1 MKFEIFFDSEP
12 KINREDVVIT
22 IKSKVG
28 NGSSY
33 FASNILNT
41 LNHLRVK
48 KAKVYELNSFLS
60 NQVII
65 TFKRPRNVKMVKNHI
80 NDKYYKYKLDN
91 IEKKCLEFKEK
102 IEEDKNSF
110 KNVFERGFKK
120 CKPL

>member
-22 IKSKVG
+22 IKSKAG

-33 FASNILNT
+33 FASNILNA

-48 KAKVYELNSFLS
+48 KAKVYELNSFLN

-65 TFKRPRNVKMVKNHI
+65 TFKRPRNFKMVKNHI

-91 IEKKCLEFKEK
+91 IEKKYLEFKEK
-102 IEEDKNSF
+102 IEEDRNSF
-110 KNVFERGFKK
+110 KNVFERGFK
-120 CKPL
+120 